1 MAING
6 GSVLLIAQGIE
17 LIESKDD
24 KEKQQSITAAKKDG
38 EGWKVETASANKFDL
53 LLSHSNAVKQ
63 TSF

>member
-38 EGWKVETASANKFDL
+38 EG
-53 LLSHSNAVKQ
+53 
-63 TSF
+63 